1 MGSGVLSL
9 LHLERDH
16 GFGWQRGGE
25 AAFGCLEILELGW
38 LDSVG
43 LFEGVVLDPL
53 LHFDDGATADI
64 TANVGSAAELFA
76 KIEELVSCLS

>member
-1 MGSGVLSL
+1 MGSGVLGL

-43 LFEGVVLDPL
+43 LFEGDVLMNQQKQEAGRGSDFPIRRPL
-53 LHFDDGATADI
+53 KT
-64 TANVGSAAELFA
+64 
-76 KIEELVSCLS
+76 